1 MIRRYFRWIL
11 VSSLSLIIVAQILPF
26 GGEQTNPP
34 VQAEPQ
40 WDSPLTRS
48 LAVRTCYDC
57 HSNETVWPWYSKIAP
72 ASWIVR
78 GDVNQGRQEL
88 NFSEWHRRQKE
99 AGEAAKAVQS
109 GEMPPWYYPAPS
121 LSPSERQALIDGL
134 QATLGMRR
142 DSREQHA
149 ENDQPENERH

>member
-1 MIRRYFRWIL
+1 LIL
-11 VSSLSLIIVAQILPF
+11 VAQIVPF

-78 GDVNQGRQEL
+78 GDVNQGRREL

-99 AGEAAKAVQS
+99 AGEAAKVVRS
-109 GEMPPWYYPAPS
+109 GAMPPWYYPAPA
-121 LSPSERQALIDGL
+121 LSDSERQALIQGL
-134 QATLGMRR
+134 EATLGIKQ
-142 DSREQHA
+142 SRT
-149 ENDQPENERH
+149 ENEREEERHTDHGRD

>member
-1 MIRRYFRWIL
+1 MIRTYLRWIL
-11 VSSLSLIIVAQILPF
+11 VSSLSLILVAQILPF

-40 WDSPLTRS
+40 WDSPMTRS
-48 LAVRTCYDC
+48 LAVRICYDC
-57 HSNETVWPWYSKIAP
+57 HSNETIWPWHSKIAP

-78 GDVNQGRQEL
+78 RDVNQGRREL

-99 AGEAAKAVQS
+99 AGEAAKVVRTGA
-109 GEMPPWYYPAPS
+109 MPPWYYPVPS

-134 QATLGMRR
+134 QATLGSRR
-142 DSREQHA
+142 EAREKRA
-149 ENDQPENERH
+149 EDDELEHKRH

>member
-1 MIRRYFRWIL
+1 MVRKCLRWML
-11 VSSLSLIIVAQILPF
+11 VSSLSLIVVAQILPL

-72 ASWIVR
+72 ASWIVGR
-78 GDVNQGRQEL
+78 DVNQGRKEL

-99 AGEAAKAVQS
+99 AGEAAKVVRS
-109 GEMPPWYYPAPS
+109 GSMPPWYYPAPP

-134 QATLGMRR
+134 KATLGA
-142 DSREQHA
+142 REGGGEEHG
-149 ENDQPENERH
+149 ENEEPKHERH